1 MTHTLFAPHV
11 CKAFRVSSHGSTLLV
26 APVGDLEDYRYQD
39 VHNDIGRILDL
50 LLLSEFN
57 HLVVDLEHRLFRGA
71 VLTDA
76 LVSFARATRG
86 RAILVDVSDAMASR
100 LASLKLLSL
109 FQVIDDFEVAVEH
122 A

>member
-1 MTHTLFAPHV
+1 MTRTLFAPHV

-26 APVGDLEDYRYQD
+26 APVGDLEDFRYQD

-50 LLLSEFN
+50 LFQSEFD
-57 HLVVDLEHRLFRGA
+57 HLVVDLQHRLFRGA

-86 RAILVDVSDAMASR
+86 RAALVHVSEEMSLR
-100 LASLKLLSL
+100 LSELRLQKL
-109 FQVIDDFEVAVEH
+109 FQVVEDCDT
-122 A
+122 AIYQS